1 VLAVFAGTGA
11 IGVSIGV
18 VGIGGVF
25 LIPLLV
31 WFGIPLETAIG
42 TSLVTFTASAIV
54 ATVVYAWHGAIDWR
68 AALLTSAGSVVSGMA
83 GAKLSVMLPASV
95 VTACFAFFLVVTG
108 VTALRRRPADGDA
121 SFGQR
126 TFGAATL
133 LGCGIVAGIGS
144 GLTGVGGPAILVPVM
159 LMLRASP
166 ATAIA
171 ISQPNSIFS
180 AASGAIG
187 HVLFGHVDFRLAA
200 ALAVYCCAGVIG
212 GSILHQHIGADRL
225 RKVVAA
231 AVLVLA
237 FYLVVKLAA
246 SGEGL

>member
-1 VLAVFAGTGA
+1 MIAVFAGTGA
-11 IGVSIGV
+11 IGVSIGI

-42 TSLVTFTASAIV
+42 TSLVTFTATAIV
-54 ATVVYAWHGAIDWR
+54 ATIVYAWHGAIDWR
-68 AALLTSAGSVVSGMA
+68 AALITSAGSVVSGIA
-83 GAKLSVMLPASV
+83 GAKISVMLPPAI
-95 VTACFAFFLVVTG
+95 VTACFAFFLFITG
-108 VTALRRRPADGDA
+108 VSALRKPAGGEASGRRQFDA
-121 SFGQR
+121 V
-126 TFGAATL
+126 TL

-144 GLTGVGGPAILVPVM
+144 GLTGVGGPAVLVPVM
-159 LMLRASP
+159 LMLRAAP

-180 AASGAIG
+180 AASGAVG
-187 HVLFGHVDFRLAA
+187 HIVFGHVDFRLAA
-200 ALAVYCCAGVIG
+200 ALAIYCCAGVIA
-212 GSILHQHIGADRL
+212 GSILHQRIGAERL
-225 RKVVAA
+225 RKFVGVS
-231 AVLVLA
+231 VLLLA